1 MAQLDQQYNEVIK
14 GSALREEGVQHE
26 STEGFYAIPFG
37 VDFKLLEYQYNGVP
51 YIKAS
56 CSHCKTI
63 LQIESLN
70 FVWKHCGME
79 TPVPDDRNARLEAR
93 QIKKG
98 LRKQSFLQRLT
109 GKSEPVPQLNSF

>member
-1 MAQLDQQYNEVIK
+1 
-14 GSALREEGVQHE
+14 
-26 STEGFYAIPFG
+26 
-37 VDFKLLEYQYNGVP
+37 
-51 YIKAS
+51 
-56 CSHCKTI
+56 
-63 LQIESLN
+63 
-70 FVWKHCGME
+70 ME